1 MRKIK
6 VKSPDRSDLV
16 VFETNAVT
24 KSDLLAQLSNV
35 GISTNN
41 INLVDYHSDV
51 TYELDQAVLPAIDCL
66 LLIVPTKTSQ
76 GALDY
81 TIEELSEMGYNE
93 LRSYGSKLNKAGTKI
108 DLSGK
113 RGDILERL
121 IAYTYETKEEDAE
134 TDDIVYIPISR
145 AALLQVLGPKEVP
158 EINYAI
164 DPITYDQLEA
174 KYNSVLEAT
183 KFVKK

>member
-24 KSDLLAQLSNV
+24 KSDLMVELSNV

-66 LLIVPTKTSQ
+66 LLVVPTKTSQ

-81 TIEELSEMGYNE
+81 NVEELNEMSYNE
-93 LRSYGSKLNKAGTKI
+93 LRSYGSKLNKTGAGI

-113 RGDILERL
+113 REDILERL
-121 IAYTYETKEEDAE
+121 IAYTYETVKEAVE

-145 AALLQVLGPKEVP
+145 AALLQSLGIKIVP
-158 EINYAI
+158 EVNYAM

-174 KYNSVLEAT
+174 KHNSVLEAT